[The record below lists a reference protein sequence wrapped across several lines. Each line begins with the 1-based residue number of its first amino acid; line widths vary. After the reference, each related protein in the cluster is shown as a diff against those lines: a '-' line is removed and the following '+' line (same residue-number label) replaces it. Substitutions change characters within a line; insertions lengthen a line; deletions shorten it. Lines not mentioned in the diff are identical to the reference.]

1 LRQKATVF
9 LAQAGAENKEQS
21 LLNVMAIIA
30 YVKTRLFAPFLYS
43 TFIILPRQARDKH
56 RERKSQKREMMRV
69 FFLTAA

>member
-30 YVKTRLFAPFLYS
+30 YVSTRLFAPFVYS
-43 TFIILPRQARDKH
+43 TFIILPRQARDKP
-56 RERKSQKREMMRV
+56 
-69 FFLTAA
+69 

>member
-30 YVKTRLFAPFLYS
+30 YVSFCAIFYS
-43 TFIILPRQARDKH
+43 TFIILPRQARDNH